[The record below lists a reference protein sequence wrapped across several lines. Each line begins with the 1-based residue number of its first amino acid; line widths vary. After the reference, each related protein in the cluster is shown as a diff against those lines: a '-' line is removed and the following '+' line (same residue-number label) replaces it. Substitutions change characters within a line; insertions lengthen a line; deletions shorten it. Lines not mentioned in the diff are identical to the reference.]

1 MTSVEANKK
10 TGAGLVTSLEAGL
23 ETAAEKRRRHISLYL
38 THFSMFLSGFGN
50 SILYIGM
57 FPYLVA
63 VICKRIIQ

>member
-1 MTSVEANKK
+1 MTSEEAHIK
-10 TGAGLVTSLEAGL
+10 TGSGLVASLEASL

-63 VICKRIIQ
+63 VSWRMTIH